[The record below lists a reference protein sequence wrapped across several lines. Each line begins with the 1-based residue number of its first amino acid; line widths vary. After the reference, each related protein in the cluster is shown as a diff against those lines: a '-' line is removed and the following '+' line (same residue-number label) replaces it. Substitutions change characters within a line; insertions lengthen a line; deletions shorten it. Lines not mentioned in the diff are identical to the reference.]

1 MVHLGDLTRSLD
13 PFATQSAATPASSS
27 GSLPPA
33 KPSAASVKSL
43 DATLST
49 DDVSIS
55 AEAVRQLQ
63 RAAELEQQQAA
74 TLKAIGEDAELAARM
89 AHEMAYRREVVV
101 VPAKAY
107 GDLATSRFASGSPS
121 AINPASIA
129 KAQSD
134 LERSRLERI
143 AIYEFETAKGTPP
156 AEIYSRL
163 LAIEAARPEGYSIAL
178 AT

>member
-1 MVHLGDLTRSLD
+1 MVRLGDLTRSLD
-13 PFATQSAATPASSS
+13 QFATQSAATPASSS
-27 GSLPPA
+27 GPLPPA
-33 KPSAASVKSL
+33 KPAAEQIEAPLSA
-43 DATLST
+43 

-74 TLKAIGEDAELAARM
+74 TRKALGEDAELAARM

-107 GDLATSRFASGSPS
+107 GDLAASRFAGGSSP
-121 AINPASIA
+121 AINAAGIA
-129 KAQSD
+129 RAQSE
-134 LERSRLERI
+134 LEQSRLARI
-143 AIYEFETAKGTPP
+143 ALYEFEKAKGTPP
-156 AEIYSRL
+156 AEIYNRL
-163 LAIEAARPEGYSIAL
+163 LALEAARPAGYSIAL